1 MKYLVIVFLFVLSS
15 CSSKTA
21 ALPTKTAEMPT
32 ATAVPVST
40 QVPVQDDNFLLI
52 LNEGTFISNFDFVIN
67 ELLARD
73 PELGNVL
80 LGCDIAVSFS
90 PTAEDVSI
98 VRPSLNG
105 KSDCAVTLI
114 RQVDYS
120 TSDSIWGDYNPNQP
134 NGRSLVAA
142 VIPLGES
149 EFPLMVIP
157 ENTFDAEYFIRVIGH
172 EAFHMLR
179 FLRDQNCPAT
189 AEKSCEINEEV
200 LAFQRQFELL
210 EAYLIKTGQMESY
223 QEKGLTFLPGTS
235 DINKD
240 AVRHEFS
247 LYFLNKDGL
256 LYDYLFDMNYGEG
269 FK

>member
-1 MKYLVIVFLFVLSS
+1 MKYLIFVLLLVLAS
-15 CSSKTA
+15 CGSQTA
-21 ALPTKTAEMPT
+21 ALETKTVEMPT
-32 ATAVPVST
+32 VTAVVEST
-40 QVPVQDDNFLLI
+40 EVPVRDGNVLLI
-52 LNEGTFISNFDFVIN
+52 LNEETFVSNLEYVIS
-67 ELLARD
+67 ELVVRD

-80 LGCDIAVSFS
+80 LGCDLAVSYS

-120 TSDSIWGDYNPNQP
+120 TPDSIWSEYNPNQP

-142 VIPLGES
+142 VIPLGDS

-157 ENTFDAEYFIRVIGH
+157 ENTFDAEYFIRVMGH

-179 FLRDQNCPAT
+179 FLRDQNCPVT

-200 LAFQRQFELL
+200 LAYQRQFELL